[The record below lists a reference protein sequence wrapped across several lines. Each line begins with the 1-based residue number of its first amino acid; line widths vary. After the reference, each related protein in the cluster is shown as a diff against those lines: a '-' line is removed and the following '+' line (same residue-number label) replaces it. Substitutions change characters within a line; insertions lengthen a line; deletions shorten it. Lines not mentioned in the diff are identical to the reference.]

1 MSFSEHSMTT
11 KLKKYKSKRRFKVT
25 PEPTGA
31 RKKKRSKK
39 LIFVVQKHDA
49 SHLHYDLRLESEG
62 VLKSWAI
69 PKGFSLDPQEKH
81 LAVMVEDHP
90 YDYAWF
96 EGVIPE
102 GEYGAGPVMVWD
114 IGTYTITKEINGK
127 PISMAAALKRGII
140 EFELSGKKLKGKF
153 ALVRFKGSN
162 GRQWLLIKMQD
173 KFAKVGKNLNSPRA
187 KSALSGRTLAHIER
201 GEPKKRA

>member
-1 MSFSEHSMTT
+1 MVA
-11 KLKKYKSKRRFKVT
+11 KLKKYKAKRSFTIT

-31 RKKKRSKK
+31 RKKGKGKQ

-49 SHLHYDLRLESEG
+49 SHLHYDFRLESEG
-62 VLKSWAI
+62 VLKSWAV
-69 PKGFSLDPQEKH
+69 PKGFSLDPRDKH

-102 GEYGAGPVMVWD
+102 GQYGAGPVMVWD
-114 IGTYTITKEINGK
+114 IGTYKMVKEIDGK
-127 PISMAAALKRGII
+127 PMTMDEALKHGII
-140 EFELSGKKLKGKF
+140 EVELSGKKLKGKF
-153 ALVRFKGSN
+153 ALIHTKFRDGH
-162 GRQWLLIKMQD
+162 QWLLVKMQD

-187 KSALSGRTLAHIER
+187 RSALSGRTLTQIEKQ
-201 GEPKKRA
+201 GKS